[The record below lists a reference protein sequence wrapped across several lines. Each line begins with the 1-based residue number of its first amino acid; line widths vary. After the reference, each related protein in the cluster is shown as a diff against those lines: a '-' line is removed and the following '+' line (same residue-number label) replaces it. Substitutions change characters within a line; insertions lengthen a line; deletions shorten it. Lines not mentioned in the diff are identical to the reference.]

1 MMLIILA
8 CDHLRSSVL
17 DLVLRLVEAISVL
30 DNYSQ
35 VISSNEE
42 LFHLVC
48 RVVKLPDKFEVS
60 MLLEDALLVVYLYL
74 FHDFLIVYFRILMLR
89 SSLFGLH
96 LSSSLRISNIGVLC
110 FSE

>member
-1 MMLIILA
+1 MMLIILS

-17 DLVLRLVEAISVL
+17 DLVLRLVEALFVL

-60 MLLEDALLVVYLYL
+60 MILEDALLVVYLYL
-74 FHDFLIVYFRILMLR
+74 FHDLLVVYFWIL
-89 SSLFGLH
+89 
-96 LSSSLRISNIGVLC
+96 I
-110 FSE
+110 FSYNL